1 LASGSNPSDASAS
14 SSSRSTFT
22 TWCSGPHAARDGRH
36 LFDCLLSVVQTREF
50 MVENMKVVAKPAGD
64 VQIEA

>member
-1 LASGSNPSDASAS
+1 
-14 SSSRSTFT
+14 
-22 TWCSGPHAARDGRH
+22 
-36 LFDCLLSVVQTREF
+36 VQTREF